1 MLVAQS
7 PLAAILPHPRQ
18 LVVQLFSN
26 CKGSFMSLSK
36 KIMAICIIGFFLSAC
51 GDGGSVFGNNA
62 GPKKPAWAN
71 QMPSKLIN

>member
-1 MLVAQS
+1 
-7 PLAAILPHPRQ
+7 
-18 LVVQLFSN
+18 
-26 CKGSFMSLSK
+26 MSLSK

-51 GDGGSVFGNNA
+51 GDGGGVFGNNS